1 MIANPAI
8 SAGWFPG
15 SDTGYQGVRRVV
27 QDRHLKADHRL
38 DRCWLKEAE
47 GDALHAVLCAAGY
60 NLRWLLRAVARLGLE
75 WFFALCALLQGLL
88 LSVAIRR
95 PGPAALPTCC

>member
-1 MIANPAI
+1 MTERKSDEQNVHN
-8 SAGWFPG
+8 G
-15 SDTGYQGVRRVV
+15 SVT
-27 QDRHLKADHRL
+27 
-38 DRCWLKEAE
+38 
-47 GDALHAVLCAAGY
+47 VLCAAGY
-60 NLRWLLRAVARLGLE
+60 NLRWLLRAVARLGLG

>member
-27 QDRHLKADHRL
+27 QDRLMIVREIIMPYS
-38 DRCWLKEAE
+38 KEKHP
-47 GDALHAVLCAAGY
+47 GFDIVLPI
-60 NLRWLLRAVARLGLE
+60 L
-75 WFFALCALLQGLL
+75 
-88 LSVAIRR
+88 
-95 PGPAALPTCC
+95 PGGQFQY

>member
-27 QDRHLKADHRL
+27 QDR
-38 DRCWLKEAE
+38 
-47 GDALHAVLCAAGY
+47 
-60 NLRWLLRAVARLGLE
+60 
-75 WFFALCALLQGLL
+75 L
-88 LSVAIRR
+88 LSVCRGLYAHGQGVLWLYTNVCGVVLDRSWVPVSCLLQLYGNSLTGLR
-95 PGPAALPTCC
+95 F